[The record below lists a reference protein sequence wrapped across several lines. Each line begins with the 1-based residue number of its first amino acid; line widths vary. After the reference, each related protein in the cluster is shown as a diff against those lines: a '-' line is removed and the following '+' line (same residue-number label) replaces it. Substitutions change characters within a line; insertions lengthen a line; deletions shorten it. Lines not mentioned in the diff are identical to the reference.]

1 MKKHSAG
8 FGLIE
13 IMVALALGLVLTL
26 GILQIFISSK
36 GTYVTQN
43 ASARMQEDARFV
55 LSKMMQEIR
64 MTGMYGCLTLDNPVV
79 SPAIA
84 KPADLTNPIFWD
96 SSSNTLTLV
105 TADVGTSGGA
115 PTWTIV
121 SDCKSSAQLFAGAKT
136 VTGMTSFPLRKL
148 IYTLSG
154 TDLKVQTAGA
164 SSAVLANNVSAFNV
178 SFGMA
183 GSTMGYVTSLTTAT
197 AQDVRSVR
205 LTLTLTDPDKRIKD
219 QTYNVAATLRNR
231 F

>member
-1 MKKHSAG
+1 MKRQNAG

-13 IMVALALGLVLTL
+13 IMVALVLGLVLTV

-36 GTYVTQN
+36 GTYLTQN

-64 MTGMYGCLTLDNPVV
+64 MTGMNGCLTLDNPVV

-84 KPADLTNPIFWD
+84 KPTDLTNPILWD
-96 SSSNTLTLV
+96 SASNTLTLV
-105 TADVGTSGGA
+105 TADVGTAGGA

-121 SDCKSSAQLFAGAKT
+121 SDCRSSAQLFTGAKT
-136 VTGMTSFPLRKL
+136 ITGQTSFPLRKL
-148 IYTLSG
+148 IYTLVG
-154 TDLKVQTAGA
+154 TDLKVQTAGGTA
-164 SSAVLANNVSAFNV
+164 AVLANNVSAFNV
-178 SFGMA
+178 SFGVA
-183 GSTMGYVTSLTTAT
+183 GSTMGYVTTLTTAA
-197 AQDVRSVR
+197 AQNVRSVR
-205 LTLTLTDPDKRIKD
+205 LTLTLTDPDNRIKD